1 MRVESL
7 QHRRVSLSRQST
19 SELSVPSM
27 RVESLQHHAN
37 PADLAVNF
45 VFQYP
50 PCGSSRCNHNML
62 PGVRY
67 SSRLS
72 VPSMRVESLQHH
84 HRCSPRSQSTSFS
97 TLHAGRVAAT
107 AVPPIHDRPPL
118 FFQYPPCGSSRCNAR
133 HRPGAT
139 GMTTL
144 SVPSMRVES
153 LQPISR
159 DEDRPSRVLFHY

>member
-1 MRVESL
+1 MQYRL
-7 QHRRVSLSRQST
+7 FMTALLS
-19 SELSVPSM
+19 
-27 RVESLQHHAN
+27 
-37 PADLAVNF
+37 
-45 VFQYP
+45 
-50 PCGSSRCNHNML
+50 
-62 PGVRY
+62 
-67 SSRLS
+67 
-72 VPSMRVESLQHH
+72 
-84 HRCSPRSQSTSFS
+84 SFS

-153 LQPISR
+153 LQRIGR
-159 DEDRPSRVLFHY
+159 DEDRPIRILFQYPPCGSSRCNRKCPYEVKVAGKLSVPSMRVESLQPRSAP